1 MRRILER
8 PVSKGICFYLVFVF
22 SGVFALPIAAQA
34 AFLPSSDSIL
44 SGMEVTSL
52 DEVRAALEDDLLA
65 ERLTAL
71 GLSPEEIS
79 ARLDSLTVEERQAVM
94 AHVEELQAGGTDL
107 VSLAI
112 VALIAV
118 VIYLLLKKDQQAN

>member
-1 MRRILER
+1 MRRVLER
-8 PVSKGICFYLVFVF
+8 RVSKLICFYLVFVF
-22 SGVFALPIAAQA
+22 SGMFALPLTVQA
-34 AFLPSSDSIL
+34 AFLPSSDSIMNK
-44 SGMEVTSL
+44 MEVTSL
-52 DEVRAALEDDLLA
+52 DEVRAALENDLLT

-94 AHVEELQAGGTDL
+94 AHVEKIQAGGVDI
-107 VSLAI
+107 VGLAV
-112 VALIAV
+112 VALIVV